1 MSYFVLITGT
11 LINTVVT
18 YGPVAFILLGGIK
31 VGPINGV
38 DRHVDRGVCVFVFQV
53 RIDSQVNDMGQVT
66 ESVRFAVLQFE
77 KKKTFQLLQRRDIE
91 ILLL

>member
-18 YGPVAFILLGGIK
+18 YGPVAFVLLGGIK
-31 VGPINGV
+31 VGSINGV

-77 KKKTFQLLQRRDIE
+77 KKNISTIATRRH
-91 ILLL
+91 